1 MIEVKRKASRASLSD
16 LDRKVEEF
24 YHATGRFGRYT
35 EDRTVMSLEDM

>member
-24 YHATGRFGRYT
+24 RHATGRFGRYT
-35 EDRTVMSLEDM
+35 VDRIILALEDM